1 MFFFSWKLVS
11 GVGGGYLL
19 PGIGLDLVRVAGNR
33 LLNLLD
39 HLERLHLLGLCTRAH
54 EVGRVTVQCLKK
66 KRDFI
71 L

>member
-1 MFFFSWKLVS
+1 
-11 GVGGGYLL
+11 
-19 PGIGLDLVRVAGNR
+19 VRVAGNR